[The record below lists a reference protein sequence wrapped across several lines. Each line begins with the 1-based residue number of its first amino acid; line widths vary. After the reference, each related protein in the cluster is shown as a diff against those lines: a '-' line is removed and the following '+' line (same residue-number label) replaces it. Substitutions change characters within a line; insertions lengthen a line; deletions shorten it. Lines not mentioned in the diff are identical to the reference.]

1 MLDDAVFPDL
11 LLCRAMRVPLFD
23 NATPL
28 DPLRDTILS
37 RIAEVAADGRFILGP
52 NVDAFEQEFAA
63 YLGARHAI
71 GVGNGTDAITIALR
85 AIGVKPG
92 DDVVV
97 PALTF
102 YASAEGVVNAG
113 ARPVFCD
120 VDPATRNVT
129 VEAVRAALT
138 PSTSAIVSV
147 DLFGL
152 PAPNLSE

>member
-63 YLGARHAI
+63 YLGA
-71 GVGNGTDAITIALR
+71 
-85 AIGVKPG
+85 
-92 DDVVV
+92 
-97 PALTF
+97 
-102 YASAEGVVNAG
+102 
-113 ARPVFCD
+113 
-120 VDPATRNVT
+120 
-129 VEAVRAALT
+129 
-138 PSTSAIVSV
+138 
-147 DLFGL
+147 
-152 PAPNLSE
+152 